1 MSIKIKN
8 ISIKGIRGAKESLE
22 LPLNGRSVLLYGD
35 NGTGKSSISD
45 ALEWFYTNRVSHL
58 SSGEIDLKDALRNA
72 TLTDEDVSEVSVSYI
87 KGEDFNATKSLFVKR
102 GKLGA
107 EFTNTTEE
115 FGKYLDDSTKENLLL
130 RYQYL
135 RDFIDNTKGDK
146 LKYLSDIIGFS
157 EVTKKKDVLRKSYNS
172 LKTEIKN
179 QNFEAQINTQK
190 EVLIDKIG
198 AAISRKEDL
207 IEVINKKTAPLKT
220 GIEVKEIE
228 DIDSLLEHLKKGTNN
243 KLNEELPF
251 LEKVKAVTD
260 TLKSEIDFIN
270 TEYDKYYEEFEK
282 ISADVESIM
291 QTFLAELLKTGDT
304 VLAKKY
310 HKEESCPLCLQPK
323 SIEDLRSEIATRLKE
338 IEESSKKKAL
348 FDKAKQSVGAITGE
362 RIKRLDNLL
371 LEKLIKQEDYK
382 AINSGTTALKEKIE
396 KFQKA
401 STEKVTSGNKIPDN
415 NTVGFQASDF
425 DFQSVIVDR
434 IKEIKKI
441 QEKDNSAVAYSNISA
456 SKDAF
461 IKIKYFEKQRIK
473 LEKQRKTLEIIY
485 NEFIK
490 KQKEGLENFISAFSE
505 KINGFY
511 QYMNPDEPF
520 QEIKIVTIGEDDEL
534 NGITIEYKYNGEW
547 VSPPQKY
554 FSESHLNCFGLSFFL
569 ASVEAF
575 NDNNDFVLLDD
586 VISSFDTNH
595 RKRFA
600 ELIFEK
606 FSKYQ
611 IILLTHEYDW
621 FKNFVSPLAKQKNW
635 IINEIKWT
643 EDRGTF
649 LDEKPNE
656 LKVRIEKSIAESN
669 IEGLG
674 NPIRIYLEHSLKEIC
689 INLDV
694 KVSFKYND
702 FNEKRMPDEL
712 INALK
717 SRIKDKSKEL
727 KVEFPTIERVASSA
741 LFGNLLSHDNPFNPK
756 IGDLKAFWSDILAL
770 ENIFVC
776 DKEDCR
782 KPRVSLKNY
791 DNVVKNIRCGCG
803 QTTYDWK

>member
-1 MSIKIKN
+1 MSVKIKN

-22 LPLNGRSVLLYGD
+22 LPLNGRSILLYGD

-87 KGEDFNATKSLFVKR
+87 KGEAFNATKSLFVKR
-102 GKLGA
+102 GKLGS

-115 FGKYLDDSTKENLLL
+115 FGKYLDNSTKENLLL

-190 EVLIDKIG
+190 EVLIKKIG

-243 KLNEELPF
+243 KLNEELTF
-251 LEKVKAVTD
+251 LEKVKATTD
-260 TLKSEIDFIN
+260 TLKSEIEFIN
-270 TEYDKYYEEFEK
+270 KEYDKYYEEFEK
-282 ISADVESIM
+282 IAEDVESIM

-310 HKEESCPLCLQPK
+310 HKDESCPLCLQPK
-323 SIEDLRSEIATRLKE
+323 NIEDLRNEIAARLKE

-348 FDKAKQSVGAITGE
+348 FDKAKQSIGAITVE

-371 LEKLIKQEDYK
+371 LEKLIKQEEHK
-382 AINSGTTALKEKIE
+382 AIEAGTTALKEKIE
-396 KFQKA
+396 KFQRA
-401 STEKVTSGNKIPDN
+401 SVEKVTSGNKIPNKD
-415 NTVGFQASDF
+415 TVGFQASDF
-425 DFQSVIVDR
+425 DFQSVIINR

-441 QEKDNSAVAYSNISA
+441 QEKDNSAVVYSNVSS

-461 IKIKYFEKQRIK
+461 VKIKYFEKQRIK

-490 KQKEGLENFISAFSE
+490 KQKEGLENFISTFSE

-534 NGITIEYKYNGEW
+534 NGITIEYEYNGEW

-621 FKNFVSPLAKQKNW
+621 FKNFVSPLAKKKNW

-643 EDRGTF
+643 EDKGTF

-656 LKVRIEKSIAESN
+656 LKERIEKSIAESE

-694 KVSFKYND
+694 KVSFRYND

-727 KVEFPTIERVASSA
+727 KKELPTIERVANSA

-782 KPRVSLKNY
+782 RPRVSLKNY
-791 DNVVKNIRCGCG
+791 DNVAKNVRCGCG
-803 QTTYDWK
+803 QTTYEWK